1 MFLLER
7 ARTAGDSGF
16 LFLVGEGSES
26 SFLFMQNKKRPP
38 RGAFV
43 VIAEGSEL
51 EGGFD
56 QSTKAV

>member
-16 LFLVGEGSES
+16 LFLVGGALKVP
-26 SFLFMQNKKRPP
+26 SFLCKKKRPP

>member
-16 LFLVGEGSES
+16 LFLVGRDLKVY
-26 SFLFMQNKKRPP
+26 SFLCKKKRPLG
-38 RGAFV
+38 GALV

>member
-16 LFLVGEGSES
+16 LFQWGGLLKSLP
-26 SFLFMQNKKRPP
+26 FYAKKKRPLG
-38 RGAFV
+38 GAFV